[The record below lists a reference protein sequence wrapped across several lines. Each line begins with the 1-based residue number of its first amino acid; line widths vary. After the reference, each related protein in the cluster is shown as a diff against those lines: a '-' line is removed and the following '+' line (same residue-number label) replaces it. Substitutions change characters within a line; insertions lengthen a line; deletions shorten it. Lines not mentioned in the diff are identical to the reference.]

1 MGVAAYRE
9 KGRFRM
15 KHLLSSA
22 AFVVLGSGMA
32 LAQSDVTTNVYTDNS
47 FCTSDYS
54 PATDGDQ
61 EEQSRTEFA
70 EMDLD
75 DDGMVSQDEYIEC
88 RKAATG
94 DSDASGSSDGGSVDN
109 SSDSGSSDSGSSESD
124 SSSSGN

>member
-22 AFVVLGSGMA
+22 AVVVLGSGMA
-32 LAQSDVTTNVYTDNS
+32 MAQSDVTTNVYTDNS

-75 DDGMVSQDEYIEC
+75 GDGMVSQDEYIEC

-94 DSDASGSSDGGSVDN
+94 DSEASGSSDGGSAD
-109 SSDSGSSDSGSSESD
+109 SDSSESD

>member
-1 MGVAAYRE
+1 MGAAAYRE
-9 KGRFRM
+9 KGRSRM

-94 DSDASGSSDGGSVDN
+94 DSEASGSSDGGSADT
-109 SSDSGSSDSGSSESD
+109 SSDSDSSNSD

>member
-1 MGVAAYRE
+1 
-9 KGRFRM
+9 M
-15 KHLLSSA
+15 KHLLSSV

-54 PATDGDQ
+54 PATDGEQ

-94 DSDASGSSDGGSVDN
+94 DSEASGSGGGN
-109 SSDSGSSDSGSSESD
+109 SSDSNSSESD
-124 SSSSGN
+124 SSSIGN

>member
-1 MGVAAYRE
+1 
-9 KGRFRM
+9 M

-94 DSDASGSSDGGSVDN
+94 NSEASGSSDGGSVDN
-109 SSDSGSSDSGSSESD
+109 SSDSGSSDSDSSDSD

>member
-1 MGVAAYRE
+1 
-9 KGRFRM
+9 
-15 KHLLSSA
+15 
-22 AFVVLGSGMA
+22 VLGSGMA

-54 PATDGDQ
+54 PVTDGDQ

-75 DDGMVSQDEYIEC
+75 GDGMVSQDEYIEC

-94 DSDASGSSDGGSVDN
+94 DSEASGSSEDSSTDN
-109 SSDSGSSDSGSSESD
+109 SSDSGSSNSD
-124 SSSSGN
+124 GSSSGK

>member
-1 MGVAAYRE
+1 
-9 KGRFRM
+9 M

-94 DSDASGSSDGGSVDN
+94 DSEASGSSDGGSVDN
-109 SSDSGSSDSGSSESD
+109 SSDSGSSDSDASDSD

>member
-1 MGVAAYRE
+1 MGAAAYRE
-9 KGRFRM
+9 KGRSRM

-75 DDGMVSQDEYIEC
+75 DDGMGAPASL
-88 RKAATG
+88 AASN
-94 DSDASGSSDGGSVDN
+94 DSHLETSTMN
-109 SSDSGSSDSGSSESD
+109 
-124 SSSSGN
+124 

>member
-1 MGVAAYRE
+1 
-9 KGRFRM
+9 M

-94 DSDASGSSDGGSVDN
+94 DSEASGSSDDSSADN
-109 SSDSGSSDSGSSESD
+109 SSDSGSSDSNASESD

>member
-9 KGRFRM
+9 KRRSRM